1 MTHKTQLAVIMALS
15 LPLIACQSY
24 AGQSADASMDM
35 GMQEGA
41 SDTVPNSPHDEE
53 RHDQIMALDDL
64 PGGAGLEGTFL
75 NTDGEEAG
83 TVMLQETP
91 NGLLVRV
98 DVMGV
103 EEGFH
108 GVHLH
113 ETGLCEPEEGF
124 TTAGGHAAPNGNSHG
139 FRVDG
144 GPHAG
149 DLPNGFAHRDGHLRT
164 DLFGSGTM
172 LADLQDS
179 DGFAVMVHSGADDYE
194 SQPSGDAGSRVA
206 CAAFEG
212 GM

>member
-1 MTHKTQLAVIMALS
+1 MALS

-91 NGLLVRV
+91 NGL
-98 DVMGV
+98 
-103 EEGFH
+103 
-108 GVHLH
+108 
-113 ETGLCEPEEGF
+113 CEPEEGF

-139 FRVDG
+139 FRVDD